1 VKAIPTV
8 ARGWRREETFTKG
21 NPASGVA
28 QEALGG
34 GCIRATP
41 GDTLKL
47 VKLLK

>member
-1 VKAIPTV
+1 MKAIPTV
-8 ARGWRREETFTKG
+8 ARGWSREENFTKG

-28 QEALGG
+28 QGAPGC

-41 GDTLKL
+41 GDPLKM